1 MQKTTL
7 ILHHLEPCWND
18 SYKKF
23 GIEFEELEL
32 NAAKWIRNNKP
43 SRVILTR
50 FEDYRLNNDYNYLH
64 GLVDHVYNYAYG
76 WESDMFQNES
86 DYCQGGSHSE
96 VVHLPQWIK
105 ELKSDRVNLGGAF
118 RGECLEDMEIALKFV
133 GAKMKFVNSLCV
145 G

>member
-1 MQKTTL
+1 MPKPTL
-7 ILHHLEPCWND
+7 ILHHLEPYWND

-23 GIEFEELEL
+23 GTEFEELEL
-32 NAAKWIRNNKP
+32 KAAKWIRKNKP

-50 FEDYRLNNDYNYLH
+50 FEDYRLNEDYSYLY
-64 GLVDHVYNYAYG
+64 GLVDDVYDYAYG

-86 DYCQGGSHSE
+86 DYCEGGFHSQ
-96 VVHLPQWIK
+96 VVYLPEWIK
-105 ELKSDRVNLGGAF
+105 ELKGDRINLAGAF